1 MVTET
6 IRVTERVTVR
16 VTVRVTDTKI
26 KPCERYRHP
35 NNQVTVSLMV
45 IVTVTPT
52 KTRNL
57 RVTETLRE

>member
-16 VTVRVTDTKI
+16 ATVTDTKI

>member
-16 VTVRVTDTKI
+16 VTVTDTKI
-26 KPCERYRHP
+26 KPCERYRYP

-45 IVTVTPT
+45 IV
-52 KTRNL
+52 NL

>member
-1 MVTET
+1 M
-6 IRVTERVTVR
+6 TERVTVR
-16 VTVRVTDTKI
+16 VTVTDTKI
-26 KPCERYRHP
+26 KPCEMYRHP